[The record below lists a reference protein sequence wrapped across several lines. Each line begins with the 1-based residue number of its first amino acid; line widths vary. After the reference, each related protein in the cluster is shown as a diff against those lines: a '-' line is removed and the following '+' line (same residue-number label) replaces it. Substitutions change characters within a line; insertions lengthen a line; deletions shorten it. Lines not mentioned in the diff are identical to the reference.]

1 MEIKMG
7 FVIKNGVL
15 VEYEEEKSVTEVVI
29 PKGVA
34 VIGDRAFYGC
44 INLTTVTIPDSVTSI
59 GFDAFSETALV
70 KNQDGLK
77 YVDMWCVG
85 SDNDIIEV
93 MIQMGTI
100 GIADHAF
107 SYCRRLESITLP
119 EGVRFIGDY
128 AFADSFDPLIVYQET
143 SVTIPDSVTH
153 IGFNAFVECSSVLIR
168 GFRLSGRLGIGYDEL
183 NMICQKITL

>member
-1 MEIKMG
+1 MG